1 MKYLKLFFVVF
12 IASIAL
18 IVLTLGRFLWIGRRL
33 GPGGAVD
40 VALLLYSSWYWLAT
54 AAIFALAAWLCRRW
68 VFVS

>member
-12 IASIAL
+12 FMLIAL
-18 IVLTLGRFLWIGRRL
+18 VVLTLGRFLWISRRM

-40 VALLLYSSWYWLAT
+40 VVWLLYSPWYLLAS
-54 AAIFALAAWLCRRW
+54 AAIVALAAWVCRRW